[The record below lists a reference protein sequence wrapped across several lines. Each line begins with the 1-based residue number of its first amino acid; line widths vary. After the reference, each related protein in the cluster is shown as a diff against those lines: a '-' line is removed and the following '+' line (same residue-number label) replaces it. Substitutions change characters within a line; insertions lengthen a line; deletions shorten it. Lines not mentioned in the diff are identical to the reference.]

1 MSNKDAQNSDFYGS
15 ASIYSANAIDPEQD
29 RETEHHAIPA
39 RDKKTTPSIDHGHFA
54 YDILLLQQRLVAYE
68 QLHLEEIAE
77 LKKEIE
83 RLQRAFLQL
92 SR

>member
-1 MSNKDAQNSDFYGS
+1 MFNRDTGNSDFYGS
-15 ASIYSANAIDPEQD
+15 ASIYHTNEIDPEQD

-39 RDKKTTPSIDHGHFA
+39 RDKKTAPSIDSGRLA
-54 YDILLLQQRLVAYE
+54 YDMLLLQQRLVAYE

-83 RLQRAFLQL
+83 RLRRAFLQL
-92 SR
+92 SI